1 MKESIINLENPVISP
16 NETYD
21 CVVIGAGIVGL
32 TIALEYQK
40 NFPNQKLLILEKEP
54 HIFEHQSGRNSGVM
68 HSGIYYK
75 PGTFK
80 AKNCIA
86 GYKKLISFAEK
97 HSITYEITGKLI
109 VAIEESQREAL
120 KTLFSYGIKNG
131 LRGLKLLN
139 SEEIQKI
146 EPYCTSAIQ
155 ALYVPQAGIID
166 YKQVGLK
173 IVELLEK
180 GGAEF
185 RFNTDITKVEN
196 SNDLV
201 EIKTKTDQ
209 ITAKKTIV
217 CSGIYSD
224 RFIFSSLKK
233 KVRIFPFRGEYF
245 NLKASAV
252 HKVKGLIYPSPD
264 LKFPFLG
271 VHFTKTIQQGVE
283 AGPNAVLAFSREGY
297 KKHSF
302 RWKDFKQIISW
313 KGFWIFALKYW
324 KIGTYE
330 TYRSFSKRA
339 FTKSLQKLIPSITID
354 DLEPTKS
361 GIRAQ
366 VLSYDGS
373 LLDDFLIDQNKGITN
388 VINAPSPAATSSFA
402 IAEDVLKKININQ

>member
-1 MKESIINLENPVISP
+1 MKEDMHLDTPDILA

-21 CVVIGAGIVGL
+21 CVVIGGGIVGL
-32 TIALEYQK
+32 TVAYEYQN
-40 NFPNQKLLILEKEP
+40 NFPNEKLLILEKEA

-86 GYKKLISFAEK
+86 GYKKLISFADK
-97 HSITYEITGKLI
+97 YAIPYEITGKLI
-109 VAIEESQREAL
+109 VAIDESQRAAL
-120 KTLFSYGIKNG
+120 KTLFSYGTENG
-131 LRGLKLLN
+131 LTGLKLLN
-139 SEEIQKI
+139 SEQIQEI
-146 EPYCTSAIQ
+146 EPYCTTAIQ

-173 IVELLEK
+173 IVELLKK

-185 RFNTDITKVEN
+185 RFNTQVTKVKN
-196 SNDLV
+196 NNDQV
-201 EIKTKTDQ
+201 EITTTSDQ

-217 CSGIYSD
+217 CSGVYSD

-245 NLKASAV
+245 KLKASAV

-264 LKFPFLG
+264 LNFPFLG
-271 VHFTKTIQQGVE
+271 VHFTKTIHQGVE

-297 KKHSF
+297 KKSSF
-302 RWKDFKQIISW
+302 RWKDFKQILSW
-313 KGFWIFALKYW
+313 KGFWIFGFKFW
-324 KIGTYE
+324 KIGVFE

-339 FTKSLQKLIPSITID
+339 FTKSLQTLIPSITIN
-354 DLEPTKS
+354 DLEPTKP

-366 VLSYDGS
+366 VLSNDGS

-402 IAEDVLKKININQ
+402 IAEDVLKKINIKQ

>member
-1 MKESIINLENPVISP
+1 MSLKNK
-16 NETYD
+16 YD
-21 CVVIGAGIVGL
+21 CIVIGAGIVGL
-32 TIALEYQK
+32 TVAYEYQN
-40 NFPNQKLLILEKEP
+40 NFPDEKLLILEKEP
-54 HIFEHQSGRNSGVM
+54 HIFEHQSGRNSGVI

-80 AKNCIA
+80 AKNCIS
-86 GYKKLISFAEK
+86 GYKKLISFADK
-97 HSITYEITGKLI
+97 HAIPYEITGKLI
-109 VAIEESQREAL
+109 VAIEESQRAVL
-120 KTLFSYGIKNG
+120 KTLLSYGTENG
-131 LRGLKLLN
+131 LTGLQLLN
-139 SEEIQKI
+139 SEELQKI
-146 EPYCTSAIQ
+146 EPHCTKAIQ

-185 RFNTDITKVEN
+185 RFNTQVTKVEN
-196 SNDLV
+196 NNDQV
-201 EIKTKTDQ
+201 NIKTKKDL

-217 CSGIYSD
+217 CSGVYSD
-224 RFIFSSLKK
+224 RFIFSSLKN
-233 KVRIFPFRGEYF
+233 KVRVFPFRGEYF
-245 NLKASAV
+245 KLKASAF

-264 LKFPFLG
+264 LNFPFLG

-297 KKHSF
+297 KKFSF
-302 RWKDFKQIISW
+302 RWKDFKQILLW
-313 KGFWIFALKYW
+313 KGFWIFALKFW
-324 KIGTYE
+324 KIGIFE

-339 FTKSLQKLIPSITID
+339 FTKSLQTLIPSITID
-354 DLEPTKS
+354 DLEPTNS

-366 VLSYDGS
+366 VLSNDGS

-402 IAEDVLKKININQ
+402 IAEDVLKKIITNQ

>member
-1 MKESIINLENPVISP
+1 MSLKNK
-16 NETYD
+16 YD
-21 CVVIGAGIVGL
+21 CIVIGAGIVGL
-32 TIALEYQK
+32 TVAYEYQN
-40 NFPNQKLLILEKEP
+40 NFPDQKLLILEKEP
-54 HIFEHQSGRNSGVM
+54 HIFEHQSGRNSGVI

-80 AKNCIA
+80 AKNCIS
-86 GYKKLISFAEK
+86 GYKKLISFADK
-97 HSITYEITGKLI
+97 HAIPYEITGKLI
-109 VAIEESQREAL
+109 VAIEESQRAVL
-120 KTLFSYGIKNG
+120 KTLLSYGTENG
-131 LRGLKLLN
+131 LTGLQLLN
-139 SEEIQKI
+139 SEELQKI
-146 EPYCTSAIQ
+146 EPHCTKAIQ

-185 RFNTDITKVEN
+185 RFNTQVTKVEN
-196 SNDLV
+196 NNDQV
-201 EIKTKTDQ
+201 NIKTKKDL

-217 CSGIYSD
+217 CSGVYSD
-224 RFIFSSLKK
+224 RFIFSSLKN
-233 KVRIFPFRGEYF
+233 KVRVFPFRGEYF
-245 NLKASAV
+245 KLKASAF

-264 LKFPFLG
+264 LNFPFLG

-297 KKHSF
+297 KKFSF
-302 RWKDFKQIISW
+302 RWKDFKQILLW
-313 KGFWIFALKYW
+313 KGFWIFALKFW
-324 KIGTYE
+324 KIGIFE

-339 FTKSLQKLIPSITID
+339 FTKSLQTLIPSITID
-354 DLEPTKS
+354 DLEPTNS

-366 VLSYDGS
+366 VLSNDGS

-402 IAEDVLKKININQ
+402 IAEDVLKKIITNQ

>member
-1 MKESIINLENPVISP
+1 MSLKNK
-16 NETYD
+16 YD
-21 CVVIGAGIVGL
+21 CIVIGAGIVGL
-32 TIALEYQK
+32 TVAYEYQN
-40 NFPNQKLLILEKEP
+40 NFPDEKLLILEKEP
-54 HIFEHQSGRNSGVM
+54 HIFEHQSGRNSGVI

-80 AKNCIA
+80 AKNCIS
-86 GYKKLISFAEK
+86 GYKKLISFADK
-97 HSITYEITGKLI
+97 HAIPYEITGKLI
-109 VAIEESQREAL
+109 VAIEESQRAAL
-120 KTLFSYGIKNG
+120 KTLLSYGTENG
-131 LRGLKLLN
+131 LTGLQLLN
-139 SEEIQKI
+139 SEELQKI
-146 EPYCTSAIQ
+146 EPHCTKAIQ

-185 RFNTDITKVEN
+185 RFNTQVTKVEN
-196 SNDLV
+196 NNDQV
-201 EIKTKTDQ
+201 NIKTKKDL

-217 CSGIYSD
+217 CSGVYSD
-224 RFIFSSLKK
+224 RFIFSSLKN
-233 KVRIFPFRGEYF
+233 KVRVFPFRGEYF
-245 NLKASAV
+245 KLKVSAF

-264 LKFPFLG
+264 LNFPFLG

-297 KKHSF
+297 KKFSF
-302 RWKDFKQIISW
+302 RWKDFKQILLW
-313 KGFWIFALKYW
+313 KGFWIFALKFW
-324 KIGTYE
+324 KIGIFE

-339 FTKSLQKLIPSITID
+339 FTKSLQTLIPSITID
-354 DLEPTKS
+354 DLEPTNS

-366 VLSYDGS
+366 VLSNDGS

-402 IAEDVLKKININQ
+402 IAEDVLKKIITNQ

>member
-1 MKESIINLENPVISP
+1 MKEYMSLDAVEVSP
-16 NETYD
+16 NDTYD
-21 CVVIGAGIVGL
+21 CVVIGGGIVGL
-32 TIALEYQK
+32 TVAFEYQN
-40 NFPNQKLLILEKEP
+40 NFPDEKLLILEKEP
-54 HIFEHQSGRNSGVM
+54 HIFEHQSGRNSGVI

-86 GYKKLISFAEK
+86 GYKKLISFADK
-97 HSITYEITGKLI
+97 HAIPYEITGKLI
-109 VAIEESQREAL
+109 VAINESQRTAL
-120 KTLFSYGIKNG
+120 KTLFSYGTENG
-131 LRGLKLLN
+131 LTGLQLLN

-146 EPYCTSAIQ
+146 EPHCTKAIQ

-173 IVELLEK
+173 IVELLKK

-185 RFNTDITKVEN
+185 RFNTHVTKVEN
-196 SNDLV
+196 KDDQV
-201 EIKTKTDQ
+201 DIKTKKDL

-217 CSGIYSD
+217 CSGVYSD

-233 KVRIFPFRGEYF
+233 KVRVFPFRGEYF
-245 NLKASAV
+245 SLKASAV

-264 LKFPFLG
+264 LNFPFLG

-283 AGPNAVLAFSREGY
+283 AGPNAVLALSREGY

-302 RWKDFKQIISW
+302 RWKDFKQILLW
-313 KGFWIFALKYW
+313 RGFWIFALKFW
-324 KIGTYE
+324 KIGVFE

-339 FTKSLQKLIPSITID
+339 FTKSLQTLIPSITID

-366 VLSYDGS
+366 VLSNDGS

-402 IAEDVLKKININQ
+402 IAEDVLKKINTNQ

>member
-1 MKESIINLENPVISP
+1 MSLKNK
-16 NETYD
+16 YD
-21 CVVIGAGIVGL
+21 CIVIGAGIVGL
-32 TIALEYQK
+32 TVAYEYQN
-40 NFPNQKLLILEKEP
+40 NFPDQKLLILEKEP
-54 HIFEHQSGRNSGVM
+54 HIFEHQSGRNSGVI

-80 AKNCIA
+80 AKNCIS
-86 GYKKLISFAEK
+86 GYKKLISFADK
-97 HSITYEITGKLI
+97 HAIPYEITGKLI
-109 VAIEESQREAL
+109 VAIEESQRAAL
-120 KTLFSYGIKNG
+120 KTLLSYGTENG
-131 LRGLKLLN
+131 LTGLQLLN
-139 SEEIQKI
+139 SEELQKI
-146 EPYCTSAIQ
+146 EPHCTKAIQ

-185 RFNTDITKVEN
+185 RFNTQVTKVEN
-196 SNDLV
+196 NNDQV
-201 EIKTKTDQ
+201 NIKTKKDL

-217 CSGIYSD
+217 CSGVYSD
-224 RFIFSSLKK
+224 RFIFSSLKN
-233 KVRIFPFRGEYF
+233 KVRVFPFRGEYF
-245 NLKASAV
+245 KLKASAF

-264 LKFPFLG
+264 LNFPFLG

-297 KKHSF
+297 KKFSF
-302 RWKDFKQIISW
+302 RWKDFKQILLW
-313 KGFWIFALKYW
+313 KGFWIFALKFW
-324 KIGTYE
+324 KIGIFE

-339 FTKSLQKLIPSITID
+339 FTKSLQTLIPSITID
-354 DLEPTKS
+354 DLEPTNS

-366 VLSYDGS
+366 VLSNDGS

-402 IAEDVLKKININQ
+402 IAEDVLKKIITNQ

>member
-1 MKESIINLENPVISP
+1 MSLKNK
-16 NETYD
+16 YD
-21 CVVIGAGIVGL
+21 CIVIGAGIVGL
-32 TIALEYQK
+32 TVAYEYQN
-40 NFPNQKLLILEKEP
+40 NFPDEKLLILEKEP
-54 HIFEHQSGRNSGVM
+54 HIFEHQSGRNSGVI

-80 AKNCIA
+80 AKNCIS
-86 GYKKLISFAEK
+86 GYKKLISFADK
-97 HSITYEITGKLI
+97 HAIPYEITGKLI
-109 VAIEESQREAL
+109 VAIEESQRAVL
-120 KTLFSYGIKNG
+120 KTLLSYGTENG
-131 LRGLKLLN
+131 LTGLQLLN
-139 SEEIQKI
+139 SEELQKI
-146 EPYCTSAIQ
+146 EPHCTKAIQ

-185 RFNTDITKVEN
+185 RFNTQVTKVEN
-196 SNDLV
+196 NNDQV
-201 EIKTKTDQ
+201 NIKTKKDL

-217 CSGIYSD
+217 CSGVYSD
-224 RFIFSSLKK
+224 RFIFSSLKN
-233 KVRIFPFRGEYF
+233 KVRVFPFRGEYF
-245 NLKASAV
+245 KLKASAF

-264 LKFPFLG
+264 LNFPFLG

-297 KKHSF
+297 KKFSF
-302 RWKDFKQIISW
+302 RWKDFKQILLW
-313 KGFWIFALKYW
+313 KGFWIFALKFW
-324 KIGTYE
+324 KIGIFE

-339 FTKSLQKLIPSITID
+339 FTKSLQTLIPSITIN
-354 DLEPTKS
+354 DLEPTNS

-366 VLSYDGS
+366 VLSNDGS

-402 IAEDVLKKININQ
+402 IAEDVLKKIITNQ